1 MRELKKIH
9 PAVLGVYFVCV
20 LGILM
25 FLNNPVIILT
35 SLFSGALLIFLL
47 KRFELKSLVF
57 SLVLLLL
64 ICISNPIVSHKG
76 ITPLFYFNSKPIT
89 FESLI
94 YGLFFALMLIAVI
107 VWCKALNSVIGS
119 DSFIYLFS
127 KVLPKTALIL
137 KLSLRFIPL
146 FKEQYHKTK
155 NSVKVLGLYN
165 GNKKIKSEIRV
176 INSVIAF
183 MVENSIETAR
193 SMNARGYNNKNHS
206 RYQIKKFELSDFC
219 FLALTVVLSVF
230 TVVFKKEFYFYPKFS
245 TINFSA
251 CYITFFALSIIPAL
265 IILRGELKWK
275 FLISKI

>member
-1 MRELKKIH
+1 M
-9 PAVLGVYFVCV
+9 
-20 LGILM
+20 
-25 FLNNPVIILT
+25 
-35 SLFSGALLIFLL
+35 
-47 KRFELKSLVF
+47 
-57 SLVLLLL
+57 
-64 ICISNPIVSHKG
+64 
-76 ITPLFYFNSKPIT
+76 
-89 FESLI
+89 
-94 YGLFFALMLIAVI
+94 
-107 VWCKALNSVIGS
+107 
-119 DSFIYLFS
+119 
-127 KVLPKTALIL
+127 LPKTALIL

-146 FKEQYHKTK
+146 FKKQYHKTK